1 MALQNGNEH
10 VDLVPS
16 EAKNSSVPAPGPR
29 PRRARAAHRR
39 AQRFVDRSAARDA
52 ASARG
57 SIRCPNAHDLRRLLF
72 SGGRYHFGY
81 DRRRG
86 SAARLPRNAYA
97 AGRHVGARVKNDHQ
111 RIEVLAGAIAIGEA
125 TDDERRIYREHL
137 SRCAACLGSF
147 GGERE
152 IERVA
157 QTVVQARE
165 SEIWQPQIGD
175 VVRTRSSRRAQSV
188 RHVVSVLAA
197 CFLVALGVRAA
208 VSSGVLRVGAPPAL
222 REQPAVAA
230 FHVSLET
237 KRDAAPAPVTVR
249 VAQPRLEVVHN
260 VVQLARAPVAA
271 APVPAQPKPE
281 SSPSQIVAITVH
293 PDVAPKQS
301 DQTRS
306 DVPIWRRDVPLWHT
320 VARTTTTSLSETAP
334 GTFAQRAES
343 IRMLRPDVVHDAY
356 PIGGETAINPQP
368 PVNAY
373 EENAEGTTVFEV
385 IVDEQGNPTK
395 CLVTRSSGYEILD
408 DSVCK
413 AAMHAK
419 YSPKTIDG

>member
-1 MALQNGNEH
+1 MKKE
-10 VDLVPS
+10 
-16 EAKNSSVPAPGPR
+16 
-29 PRRARAAHRR
+29 
-39 AQRFVDRSAARDA
+39 
-52 ASARG
+52 
-57 SIRCPNAHDLRRLLF
+57 
-72 SGGRYHFGY
+72 
-81 DRRRG
+81 
-86 SAARLPRNAYA
+86 
-97 AGRHVGARVKNDHQ
+97 HQ

-125 TDDERRIYREHL
+125 TDDERRMYREHL
-137 SRCAACLGSF
+137 SQCAECLRAL

-165 SEIWQPQIGD
+165 SEIWQPQLGD
-175 VVRTRSSRRAQSV
+175 VVRTRSNRRAQSI

-197 CFLVALGVRAA
+197 CLLVAFGVRVA
-208 VSSGVLRVGAPPAL
+208 VSSGVLRVGAPPAVH
-222 REQPAVAA
+222 EPATSA
-230 FHVSLET
+230 FRISLET
-237 KRDAAPAPVTVR
+237 KRDAAPAPVPVR

-271 APVPAQPKPE
+271 APAPAQPKPE
-281 SSPSQIVAITVH
+281 NSPSQIVAITVH
-293 PDVAPKQS
+293 PDMVPKQS
-301 DQTRS
+301 AAARS

-373 EENAEGTTVFEV
+373 EESAEGTTVFEV
-385 IVDEQGNPTK
+385 LVDEQGNPTK
-395 CLVTRSSGYEILD
+395 CLVTRSSGYGILD

-413 AAMHAK
+413 AAMRAK
-419 YSPKTIDG
+419 YSPKTIDGRAVAGIYHDAFTFRVSMDDH